1 MDPARPLRDVFTD
14 LAGDPG
20 APTGHDPAAVLAAN
34 GHPDL
39 PDTLVAEAVVNYADT
54 APYEVA
60 EHLAPYV
67 MANSAVPPADP
78 TAPETDPATWL
89 DLLAS
94 APDVAEFGP
103 ETADLDGSLDE
114 AAFGGLA
121 GDHDPAGTAAVA
133 PVDAGFGDGGDSG
146 TGATATNGTEDPTFA
161 DIATPHGDD
170 ALPDSET
177 LDSAAL
183 ADSAGVADWA
193 APSAPG
199 PLGDDEADE
208 GDIDDAGD
216 LANG

>member
-39 PDTLVAEAVVNYADT
+39 PETLVAEAVVNYADT

-89 DLLAS
+89 DRLAS
-94 APDVAEFGP
+94 APDVTVFSP
-103 ETADLDGSLDE
+103 ETADLDGSLDD
-114 AAFGGLA
+114 AALGGLA
-121 GDHDPAGTAAVA
+121 GDYDPAGPAAVG
-133 PVDAGFGDGGDSG
+133 PVDPGFGHGGESG
-146 TGATATNGTEDPTFA
+146 TSG
-161 DIATPHGDD
+161 
-170 ALPDSET
+170 
-177 LDSAAL
+177 
-183 ADSAGVADWA
+183 
-193 APSAPG
+193 
-199 PLGDDEADE
+199 EARWHR
-208 GDIDDAGD
+208 
-216 LANG
+216 